1 LFRADKR
8 SCEVDAVVTNP
19 IQLDASLPIQLAKPV
34 ATTSGNDS
42 SQGSFATALQN
53 AVNSNAS
60 AKTSSLA
67 KAETQPKASQEEGAR
82 SLQQML
88 SPVSVPLAPNPLA
101 PAPKVENP
109 KLPFASLPGKV
120 GKENVSQ
127 SEGVQP
133 SPAND
138 TWQQP
143 TTPLV
148 FSMRVPGTRGD
159 KPSATPPSSPAPVSP
174 DSPAGTSQGFTN
186 PADPILGSTQ
196 SVSLTPPVLFATP
209 CATGEPQLFAS
220 PAANAT
226 ADSSMTQPQFEA
238 ALAAT
243 SIPGATVPDA
253 SSVTPKSTKTA
264 VDTQPHPAEITPQR
278 PAAPALLPDPGMA
291 TATAALLPRVGLPIA
306 DKPPRVV
313 DPEAR
318 RVGSLP
324 LREAISTV
332 PVSPEVP
339 KAIGVP
345 VQFKSAATG
354 ITVPLSDFA
363 NTASREKATAADA
376 DTAPQPATPAADS
389 PLPPLQMDAQPV
401 DVQTAGVVAVIPPS
415 TGQAPGSQASATSP
429 GDAPLQ
435 HPIQTSAEAP
445 TGSAG
450 LVQTA
455 RVVEGIAQSEMHI
468 GFRTPAFGS
477 VEVHTAVRDTQLGLA
492 VSSER
497 GDLRGFL
504 AQEVPGLQ
512 TVFHQQ
518 GLQFDQIRFMAP
530 GSGTGTGFTGGSDS
544 HQDSGNGRGS
554 RSWFSQDVTPEPD
567 TATSE
572 IQPSTVR
579 LSVQA

>member
-1 LFRADKR
+1 
-8 SCEVDAVVTNP
+8 
-19 IQLDASLPIQLAKPV
+19 
-34 ATTSGNDS
+34 
-42 SQGSFATALQN
+42 
-53 AVNSNAS
+53 
-60 AKTSSLA
+60 
-67 KAETQPKASQEEGAR
+67 
-82 SLQQML
+82 M
-88 SPVSVPLAPNPLA
+88 
-101 PAPKVENP
+101 
-109 KLPFASLPGKV
+109 
-120 GKENVSQ
+120 
-127 SEGVQP
+127 
-133 SPAND
+133 
-138 TWQQP
+138 
-143 TTPLV
+143 
-148 FSMRVPGTRGD
+148 
-159 KPSATPPSSPAPVSP
+159 
-174 DSPAGTSQGFTN
+174 
-186 PADPILGSTQ
+186 TQ
-196 SVSLTPPVLFATP
+196 S
-209 CATGEPQLFAS
+209 
-220 PAANAT
+220 
-226 ADSSMTQPQFEA
+226 QFEA

-243 SIPGATVPDA
+243 SIPDATVPDA
-253 SSVTPKSTKTA
+253 FSVTPKPTKIA
-264 VDTQPHPAEITPQR
+264 VDSQSHPAEITPQR

-324 LREAISTV
+324 LREAISTA
-332 PVSPEVP
+332 PVSPEVS
-339 KAIGVP
+339 KAIGVSA
-345 VQFKSAATG
+345 QFKSAATG

-363 NTASREKATAADA
+363 NTASRGKATAADA
-376 DTAPQPATPAADS
+376 DTAPQPATPAVDS

-415 TGQAPGSQASATSP
+415 TGQAPGSEASATSP

-445 TGSAG
+445 TVSAG

-530 GSGTGTGFTGGSDS
+530 AVEPEPAFPVAPIPTKTLGMVAARG
-544 HQDSGNGRGS
+544 HGS
-554 RSWFSQDVTPEPD
+554 RKT
-567 TATSE
+567 
-572 IQPSTVR
+572 
-579 LSVQA
+579 